1 MNRIN
6 LLLFIYLLFSHN
18 KDYTSITLYKDV
30 ARGPQ
35 KTTRLV
41 RGGPLVTIILSNRT
55 ITTHNNGQRYEI
67 ERDMAIISGN
77 EPKAITLCCKCYFH
91 EN

>member
-1 MNRIN
+1 MQLYHVSESCGFRENSEFIY
-6 LLLFIYLLFSHN
+6 LFIYLLFSHN

-55 ITTHNNGQRYEI
+55 ITTHNKLLVFSRLGEQKN
-67 ERDMAIISGN
+67 
-77 EPKAITLCCKCYFH
+77 L
-91 EN
+91 